1 MSAKPSSATV
11 SKHDP
16 GDNPVN
22 ARVFN
27 ARVPQ
32 QPDAQRSATSS
43 TEKSSEVPSAIQI
56 SGLRKKFGSVE
67 ALRGVTFSQAVGQRL
82 ALLGPNG
89 AGKTTTIRCLSG
101 RTRPSEGSIELFGQP
116 IDASGVRD
124 QLGIVPQEIALYV
137 DLTTIENLRA
147 FGRFHGLNRKT
158 IKDRVEWALHWTGL
172 EDRARSLVGGFSGG
186 MKRRVNLACGV
197 LHQPSILL
205 LDEPTVG
212 VDPQSRQKI
221 FSMLDQ
227 LHQSGTSVLLTT
239 HHLDEAQQYS
249 DQIVIIDQGTVI
261 AEGTLDQLIGRSVGR
276 SRMVRLR
283 IDRPLDHSLPS
294 PLSELGRVGDDH
306 LSTRIDDVSRRLP
319 QLLTAVHDQGY
330 EVCDVDVSAPS
341 LHDVFLH
348 LTGHELRD

>member
-1 MSAKPSSATV
+1 MSAEQAANKA
-11 SKHDP
+11 
-16 GDNPVN
+16 
-22 ARVFN
+22 AEQ
-27 ARVPQ
+27 A
-32 QPDAQRSATSS
+32 AQKIQT
-43 TEKSSEVPSAIQI
+43 PAIRI
-56 SGLRKKFGSVE
+56 DGLRKQFGSVE
-67 ALRGVTFSQAVGQRL
+67 ALRGVSFSQVCGQRL

-101 RTRPSEGSIELFGQP
+101 RTRPSSGTIELFGHP
-116 IDASGVRD
+116 IDSMGVRD
-124 QLGIVPQEIALYV
+124 QLGIVPQEIALYG

-158 IKDRVEWALHWTGL
+158 IKDRVQWALHWTGL
-172 EDRARSLVGGFSGG
+172 EDRAGSLVNGFSGG

-197 LHQPSILL
+197 LHQPSVLL

-221 FSMLDQ
+221 FTMLDQ
-227 LHQSGTSVLLTT
+227 LHRAGTSILLTT

-249 DQIVIIDQGTVI
+249 DQIVIIDQGTVV
-261 AEGTLDQLIGRSVGR
+261 AEGTIDELIDQSVGR

-283 IDRPLDHSLPS
+283 IDRPLDRLLPS
-294 PLSELGRVGDDH
+294 PLSKLGRVGSDQ
-306 LSTRIDDVSRRLP
+306 LSTRIDDVSKRLP
-319 QLLTAVHDQGY
+319 QLLTAVHEQGY
-330 EVCDVDVSAPS
+330 RVCDVDVSAPS

>member
-1 MSAKPSSATV
+1 MADRPSSATV
-11 SKHDP
+11 LQ
-16 GDNPVN
+16 
-22 ARVFN
+22 R
-27 ARVPQ
+27 
-32 QPDAQRSATSS
+32 DAGTMKTDRTG
-43 TEKSSEVPSAIQI
+43 TPAIRI
-56 SGLRKKFGSVE
+56 DGLRKQFGSVE
-67 ALRGVTFSQAVGQRL
+67 ALRGVSFTQGCGQRL

-101 RTRPSEGSIELFGQP
+101 RTRPSSGTIELLGQP
-116 IDASGVRD
+116 IEASGVRD
-124 QLGIVPQEIALYV
+124 QLGIVPQEIALYG
-137 DLTTIENLRA
+137 DLTTTENLRA

-158 IKDRVEWALHWTGL
+158 VNDRVQWALHWTGL

-197 LHQPSILL
+197 LHQPSVLL

-227 LHQSGTSVLLTT
+227 LHQAGTSILLTT
-239 HHLDEAQQYS
+239 HHLDEAQQCS
-249 DQIVIIDQGTVI
+249 DQIVIIDQGTVV
-261 AEGTLDQLIGRSVGR
+261 AEGTLDELIGRSVGR

-283 IDRPLDHSLPS
+283 IDRPLARPLPS
-294 PLSELGRVGDDH
+294 PLSKLGRVGDDQ
-306 LSTRIDDVSRRLP
+306 LSTRIDDVSKRLP

-330 EVCDVDVSAPS
+330 DVCDVDVSAPS

>member
-1 MSAKPSSATV
+1 MSVPPSSATV
-11 SKHDP
+11 NPDPVDSNPAWTHDRSVVD
-16 GDNPVN
+16 GN
-22 ARVFN
+22 AVG
-27 ARVPQ
+27 VQTP
-32 QPDAQRSATSS
+32 
-43 TEKSSEVPSAIQI
+43 AIRI
-56 SGLRKKFGSVE
+56 DGLRKLFGSVE
-67 ALRGVTFSQAVGQRL
+67 ALRGVSFSQAMGQRL

-101 RTRPSEGSIELFGQP
+101 RTRPGGGTIELFGQP

-124 QLGIVPQEIALYV
+124 QLGIVPQEIALYG

-147 FGRFHGLNRKT
+147 FGRFHGLDRKT
-158 IKDRVEWALHWTGL
+158 LKDRVEWALHWTGL
-172 EDRARSLVGGFSGG
+172 EDRARSLVHGFSGG

-197 LHQPSILL
+197 LHQPSILV

-221 FSMLDQ
+221 FTMLDH
-227 LHQSGTSVLLTT
+227 LHRAGTSILLTT

-249 DQIVIIDQGTVI
+249 DQIVIIDQGTVV
-261 AEGTLDQLIGRSVGR
+261 AEGSIDQLIDQSVGQ

-283 IDRPLDHSLPS
+283 MDRPLDRSLPS
-294 PLSELGRVGDDH
+294 PLSKLGRIGSDQ
-306 LSTRIDDVSRRLP
+306 LSTRIDDVSKRLP
-319 QLLTAVHDQGY
+319 KLLAAVHEQGY
-330 EVCDVDVSAPS
+330 RVSDVDVSAPS